1 LRKYW
6 LSTPTADGGGTN
18 SGSWNYPESH
28 RRLIESLNRFKSE
41 PRGSDLDIL
50 LVGDSITWQWN
61 GSTAPSTQYPQAC
74 NDPRTTDDNALAWRS
89 VFGAYRTFNVGLGG
103 DKTFGVLWRLDHG
116 AVDGLRPKVIILA
129 IGTNNCAWLNE
140 IQTDVD
146 AAANSAEA
154 IMYTVKNLRK
164 KFPNAAIVVSKI
176 LPAQTP
182 SQDHYRWAQR
192 TNTALDAQLRAYAL
206 TPEGNQVLLQP
217 DLWSSMTHTDGTLKM
232 DYFKPDS
239 SGLIHLKPAGYQLW
253 ANTLSGVVI
262 PQLAQQPAP
271 PSITVQPIGRTV
283 WRGSNVTLSV
293 QATGPGD
300 LAYVWEHAPLRSSSF
315 APVPNAGNGP
325 SLVVNTSTLDG
336 SRQYRCVVRSAGG
349 AVTSNPAF
357 VHVRNPFF
365 TTQPA
370 NQTVPVGTQARFSV
384 SFAGPN
390 PVSYR
395 WEYADA
401 NATTFTPFA
410 GSRHTSTW
418 TTEPAG
424 TSGGGDNGRRFRCVI
439 TFAPNFGSLTS
450 DPALLTVTRPALPPT
465 GGGAGGAGGGET
477 QPPATLRMV
486 GFGSPSQTVTEG
498 AGNSP
503 HPAIGNYNY
512 PPAANYAELAIESPA
527 WPLSQARRA
536 YVLKPE
542 GERFPVPHNPNT
554 WPVTPIAGSLEAFGI
569 SRWLDCHAALVNLK
583 EANKTNADIV
593 LIGDSITQNWG
604 GGFNAYSNDP
614 LTRFNPFIRQWS
626 DRFSGYRTI
635 NLGIAGDK
643 TQSILWRLN
652 HGALDGAT
660 PKVVVLAIG
669 TNNIN
674 STVYNGTAPAAVAQ
688 GIKLCVD
695 AIRSKCPLAQVL
707 VVKPIPMGDVGSRTF
722 NKGKE
727 INDLLDGLRLTND
740 PKVHVLDFF
749 SDFLTDGIL
758 NRSLLDTALLHPS
771 PSGYTLYAERLQ
783 PRITDLL
790 MRYDAAAD
798 ANRISIRV
806 PVHLSSAATSPVTV
820 NFTLSGTATRGAD
833 YFIQS
838 ESIVIPAGATTAEI
852 HLQLVRD
859 SLDEPVPET
868 LQITLEN
875 TVGATLDWNKRSHTV
890 SIQDL

>member
-1 LRKYW
+1 MPY
-6 LSTPTADGGGTN
+6 
-18 SGSWNYPESH
+18 
-28 RRLIESLNRFKSE
+28 
-41 PRGSDLDIL
+41 
-50 LVGDSITWQWN
+50 
-61 GSTAPSTQYPQAC
+61 TQYPQQF
-74 NDPRTTDDNALAWRS
+74 NAAWTN
-89 VFGAYRTFNVGLGG
+89 VFGKYRTFNIGLGG
-103 DKTFGVLWRLDHG
+103 DKTYGLLWRLDHQG
-116 AVDGLRPKVIILA
+116 VAGLNPKVIILG
-129 IGTNNCAWLNE
+129 IGHNNLFHLPE
-140 IQTDVD
+140 ID
-146 AAANSAEA
+146 AQFFQKTREDDGTAADNSAQA
-154 IMYTVKNLRK
+154 IMITVKNLRE
-164 KFPNAAIVVSKI
+164 KFPNATIVVSKI
-176 LPAQTP
+176 MPNRRP
-182 SQDHYRWAQR
+182 GDDFYEGSKR
-192 TNTALDAQLRAYAL
+192 TNTALDAQLKDYVQTSRD
-206 TPEGNQVLLQP
+206 NRVILQR
-217 DLWSSMTHTDGTLKM
+217 DLWSDMTNADGTRKSTLFT
-232 DYFKPDS
+232 DDA
-239 SGLIHLKPAGYQLW
+239 HLSERGYEVWAGALRD
-253 ANTLSGVVI
+253 VVI
-262 PQLAQQPAP
+262 PQLEGQPSA
-271 PSITVQPIGRTV
+271 PSITVQPTGATV
-283 WRGSNVTLSV
+283 WRGQTVTLRV
-293 QATGPGD
+293 QATGPSA
-300 LAYVWEHAPLRSSSF
+300 LEYAWEHAPLRSSSF
-315 APVPNAGNGP
+315 VPVPNLGNGL
-325 SLVVNTSTLDG
+325 SLVVDTSALAG
-336 SRQYRCVVRSAGG
+336 SRQFRCVVRSAGG
-349 AVTSNPAF
+349 TVRTNPAT
-357 VHVRNPFF
+357 VHVRSPWI

-370 NQTVPVGTQARFSV
+370 HQTVPAGTRARFSV
-384 SFAGPN
+384 SFAGPT

-395 WEYADA
+395 WEYADP
-401 NATTFTPFA
+401 NDTTFTPC
-410 GSRHTSTW
+410 GGGQHTSTW

-424 TSGGGDNGRRFRCVI
+424 TLGGGNDGRRFRCVI
-439 TFAPNFGSLTS
+439 TFAPNFGMLTS
-450 DPALLTVTRPALPPT
+450 NEARLTVSSSAPNP
-465 GGGAGGAGGGET
+465 GGGSGGSGGGET
-477 QPPATLRMV
+477 QPPVPLRMV
-486 GFGSPSQTVTEG
+486 GFGSPSQTVREG
-498 AGNSP
+498 AGNP
-503 HPAIGNYNY
+503 TNPAIGNYNY
-512 PPAANYAELAIESPA
+512 PPAANYAELAIESLA
-527 WPLSQARRA
+527 WPLSEARRA
-536 YVLKPE
+536 YVLRPE

-554 WPVTPIAGSLEAFGI
+554 WPVTPIAGSLEAFGR
-569 SRWLDCHAALVNLK
+569 SRWLDSHAALVNLK
-583 EANKTNADIV
+583 EANKANADIV

-604 GGFNAYSNDP
+604 GGFNAFSNDP
-614 LTRFNPFIRQWS
+614 LTLLNPFIRQWS
-626 DRFSGYRTI
+626 ERFSAHRTI
-635 NLGIAGDK
+635 NLGIAGDR

-695 AIRSKCPLAQVL
+695 GIRSKCPLAQVL

-806 PVHLSSAATSPVTV
+806 PVHLSSAATSPVTA